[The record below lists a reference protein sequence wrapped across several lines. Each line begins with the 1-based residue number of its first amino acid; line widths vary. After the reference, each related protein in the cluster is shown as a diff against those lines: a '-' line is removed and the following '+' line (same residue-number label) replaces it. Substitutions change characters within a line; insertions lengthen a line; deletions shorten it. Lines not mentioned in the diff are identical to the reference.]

1 MEGIRAAS
9 VEEYPKISRGG
20 IIVLE
25 DKSGRKILII
35 DGHSLAHRAYYALPA
50 TLTRADGMPT
60 NAVLGFCNMV
70 AKMLEDGDFDA
81 GVCAFDTPAPTFRH
95 EQFEDYK
102 ATRKPMDDSLR
113 AQMPIVREAAEA
125 FGFTLVELDGWE
137 ADDVIGTIARM
148 VDEAGDEATI
158 VTGDKDAL
166 QLVSKN
172 VRVVLTR
179 RGISEFDEYGP
190 DEVRERYGFDPK
202 YVPDFKG
209 LMGDPSDNLPGVP
222 GVGEKTAMR
231 LVSEMGTVENVL
243 ENVHSLR
250 GERLRNNLLEY
261 ADVALE
267 SKRLATI
274 DRNAPIDVDIEQ
286 CCSIRQDPERLADFL
301 RKQDFRALMK
311 RLGLRE
317 TRAQQED
324 LGGLFAI
331 PPAEVPG
338 RERQEPWQSVETE
351 IVNTQ
356 KAAEELARR
365 LTDAGRFGLDVIGI
379 GPRAMTARV
388 EGLAFEAQDVSAY
401 VPVGSGDGRLPAGA
415 IAEAFGEVLA
425 DAEVE
430 KLCHDLKEKIILL
443 KSVGCELRGVT
454 FDSMIASYL
463 IDPGA
468 RNAQLCDVA
477 EKWLGVEAP
486 KVREAIESGAK
497 KARDENYCPEPVEMA
512 RMCAGCLSL
521 LPELEATLLASVSS
535 NGMEKLYRDVEMP
548 LTRTLAD
555 MEIAGV
561 KVDSDRLRELSR
573 EMDARLDQ
581 LVADIYVLAG
591 QEFNVNSTKQLGY
604 VLFDRLGLPPQKKTK
619 TGYSTDAEVLE
630 SLSNSHPII
639 QKVVDYREVS
649 KLKST
654 YVDALAQLVNPKTG
668 RIHTSFNQT
677 VTATGR
683 LSSADPNL
691 QNIPIRT
698 EEGRRIRDVFIP
710 GHEGWVIMS
719 ADYSQIEL
727 RVLAHIAQDPA
738 LIQSF
743 LADEDIH
750 RRTAAAV
757 FGVDFDDVTPEMRSR
772 AKAVNFGI
780 VYGIS
785 EYGLARNIGVS
796 QAEAKDFIDRY
807 FEKYSGVRNYMDSI
821 VAQAKIDGYVTT
833 LMNRRRY
840 LPELSSPSFQVRKF
854 AERVAMNTPIQGSAA
869 DIIKRAM
876 VGVHARLRDGGCQAR
891 LLLQVHDE
899 LVLEAPREELEE
911 IAGIVNEEMSG
922 AMALSIPLKVDI
934 AWGESWMKA
943 K

>member
-1 MEGIRAAS
+1 MEGIWATF

-20 IIVLE
+20 IVILE
-25 DKSGRKILII
+25 DNRGRKILII

-70 AKMLEDGDFDA
+70 AKMLEEGDFDA
-81 GVCAFDTPAPTFRH
+81 GVCAFDTPSPTFRH

-113 AQMPIVREAAEA
+113 AQMPIVKEAAEA
-125 FGFTLVELDGWE
+125 FGFTLAELDGWE

-148 VDEAGDEATI
+148 AEEAGDEAVI

-166 QLVSKN
+166 QLVSEN

-190 DEVRERYGFDPK
+190 EEVRERYGFDPK

-231 LVSEMGTVENVL
+231 LVSSMGTVENVL

-274 DRNAPIDVDIEQ
+274 DRSAPIDVDIEQ
-286 CCSIRQDPERLADFL
+286 CCSIKQDPERLADFL
-301 RKQDFRALMK
+301 RKQDFRALVK
-311 RLGLRE
+311 RLGL
-317 TRAQQED
+317 TKAGAQQED
-324 LGGLFAI
+324 LGGLFATV
-331 PPAEVPG
+331 PAEVSDG
-338 RERQEPWQSVETE
+338 ERQESWQGVEME

-356 KAAEELARR
+356 DDAEELARR
-365 LTDAGRFGLDVIGI
+365 LKESGRFGFDVIGV
-379 GPRAMTARV
+379 GQRTMTARV
-388 EGLAFEAQDVSAY
+388 EGIAFEAQDVSAY
-401 VPVGSGDGRLPAGA
+401 VPVGNGEGRLSAGA
-415 IAEAFGEVLA
+415 VAGAFGEVLA
-425 DAEVE
+425 DSRIE

-497 KARDENYCPEPVEMA
+497 KARDENYCPGPLEMA
-512 RMCAGCLSL
+512 RMCAGCLTL
-521 LPELEATLLASVSS
+521 FPELEATLLASVSS

-548 LTRTLAD
+548 LAEALAD
-555 MEIAGV
+555 MEMAGV
-561 KVDSDRLRELSR
+561 KVDSDRLRDISR

-581 LVADIYVLAG
+581 LVAEIYVLAG
-591 QEFNVNSTKQLGY
+591 QEFNVNSTKQLGH

-630 SLSNSHPII
+630 SLANSHPII

-654 YVDALAQLVNPKTG
+654 YVDALAQLVNAKTG

-698 EEGRRIRDVFIP
+698 EEGRKIRDVFIP
-710 GHEGWVIMS
+710 GHEGWVIIS

-757 FGVDFDDVTPEMRSR
+757 FGVDFDEVTPEMRSR

-785 EYGLARNIGVS
+785 DYGLARNIGVS

-821 VAQAKIDGYVTT
+821 VVQAKIDGYVTT

-876 VGVHARLRDGGCQAR
+876 VGVHRRLRDGGYRAR

-911 IAGIVNEEMSG
+911 IAGIVKEEMSG

>member
-1 MEGIRAAS
+1 M
-9 VEEYPKISRGG
+9 EEYPKISRGG

-25 DKSGRKILII
+25 DHRGRKILII

-70 AKMLEDGDFDA
+70 AKMLEEGDFDA
-81 GVCAFDTPAPTFRH
+81 GVCAFDTPSPTFRH

-102 ATRKPMDDSLR
+102 ATRKPMDDSLK
-113 AQMPIVREAAEA
+113 AQMPVVREAAEA
-125 FGFTLVELDGWE
+125 FGFTLAELDGWE

-148 VDEAGDEATI
+148 AEEAGDEAII

-166 QLVSKN
+166 QLVSDN

-179 RGISEFDEYGP
+179 RGISEFDYYGP

-231 LVSEMGTVENVL
+231 LVSEMGSVENVL
-243 ENVHSLR
+243 ENVHSVR

-274 DRNAPIDVDIEQ
+274 DRNAPVDVDIEQ
-286 CCSIRQDPERLADFL
+286 CCSIKQDPERLAEFL
-301 RKQDFRALMK
+301 REQDFRALMK
-311 RLGLRE
+311 RLGLSE
-317 TRAQQED
+317 TRAHQED
-324 LGGLFAI
+324 LGGLFASI
-331 PPAEVPG
+331 PAEISG
-338 RERQEPWQSVETE
+338 GEQRELWQAAETE
-351 IVNTQ
+351 IVKTRD
-356 KAAEELARR
+356 AALELARR
-365 LTDAGRFGLDVIGI
+365 LKKSGRFGFDVVGI
-379 GPRAMTARV
+379 GPRTITAKV
-388 EGLAFEAQDVSAY
+388 EGIAFEARDVSAY
-401 VPVGSGDGRLPAGA
+401 VPVGNGEGRLSAGA
-415 IAEAFGEVLA
+415 ITEIFGEVLA
-425 DAEVE
+425 DPKVE

-443 KSVGCELRGVT
+443 RSLGCELRGVT

-463 IDPGA
+463 ADPGA
-468 RNAQLCDVA
+468 RNDQLCDVA

-497 KARDENYCPEPVEMA
+497 KARDAKYCPKLSQMA
-512 RMCAGCLSL
+512 SMCSGCLTL

-548 LTRTLAD
+548 LAEALAD
-555 MEIAGV
+555 MEMAGV
-561 KVDSDRLRELSR
+561 KVDSERLRELSR
-573 EMDARLDQ
+573 EMDSRLDQ
-581 LVADIYVLAG
+581 LVAEIYVLAG
-591 QEFNVNSTKQLGY
+591 EEFNVNSTKQLGH
-604 VLFDRLGLPPQKKTK
+604 VLFDRLGLPPKKKTK

-630 SLSNSHPII
+630 SLANSHPII
-639 QKVVDYREVS
+639 QKVVDYREIS

-654 YVDALAQLVNPKTG
+654 YVDALAQLVNAKTG

-710 GHEGWVIMS
+710 GLKDWVIMS

-727 RVLAHIAQDPA
+727 RVLAHISQDPA
-738 LIQSF
+738 LIGSF

-757 FGVDFDDVTPEMRSR
+757 FGVDFDRVTPEMRSR

-785 EYGLARNIGVS
+785 DYGLARNIGVS

-821 VAQAKIDGYVTT
+821 VAQAKMDGYVTT

-876 VGVHARLRDGGCQAR
+876 VGVHRRLRDGGCRAR

-911 IAGIVNEEMSG
+911 IAAIVNEEMSG
-922 AMALSIPLKVDI
+922 AMELSIPLKVDI

>member
-1 MEGIRAAS
+1 ME
-9 VEEYPKISRGG
+9 EHK
-20 IIVLE
+20 
-25 DKSGRKILII
+25 GRKILII

-50 TLTRADGMPT
+50 TLTRADGTPT

-70 AKMLEDGDFDA
+70 AKMLEEGDFDG
-81 GVCAFDTPAPTFRH
+81 GVCAFDRPSPTFRH

-113 AQMPIVREAAEA
+113 VQMPIIREAAEA
-125 FGFTLVELDGWE
+125 FGFTLAELDGWE

-148 VDEAGDEATI
+148 AEEAGDEAVI

-166 QLVSKN
+166 QLVSDN

-179 RGISEFDEYGP
+179 KGISKFEEYGP
-190 DEVRERYGFDPK
+190 DEVREKYGFGPEF
-202 YVPDFKG
+202 VPDFKG

-231 LVSEMGTVENVL
+231 LVSELGTVENVL
-243 ENVHSLR
+243 ENVHSLK

-261 ADVALE
+261 GDVALE

-274 DRNAPIDVDIEQ
+274 DCNAPVGIDIEE
-286 CCSIRQDPERLADFL
+286 CCMLRQDPQRLAGFL
-301 RKQDFRALMK
+301 RKQDFRALIK
-311 RLGLRE
+311 RLGLSGTGASGE
-317 TRAQQED
+317 NS
-324 LGGLFAI
+324 GGLFAV
-331 PPAEVPG
+331 PAVNVNSGSQAGIGQGPK
-338 RERQEPWQSVETE
+338 TE
-351 IVNTQ
+351 IVS
-356 KAAEELARR
+356 AEESGRELANR
-365 LTDAGRFGLDVIGI
+365 LKNCGRFGLDVIGV

-388 EGLAFEAQDVSAY
+388 EGIAFQAEGLSAY
-401 VPVGSGDGRLPAGA
+401 VPVGNGEGRLSV
-415 IAEAFGEVLA
+415 EAVADIFGDVLA
-425 DAEVE
+425 DTDIE
-430 KLCHDLKEKIILL
+430 KLCHDSKEKIILL
-443 KSVGCELRGVT
+443 RSIGCALSGVT

-463 IDPGA
+463 VDPGSP
-468 RNAQLCDVA
+468 NAQLCDVA
-477 EKWLGVEAP
+477 ERWLGVEIP
-486 KVREAIESGAK
+486 DVREAIEAGAK
-497 KARDENYCPEPVEMA
+497 KARNASYCPEVSEMA
-512 RMCAGCLSL
+512 VMCGECLRT
-521 LPELEATLLASVSS
+521 LPELEATLLASISS
-535 NGMEKLYRDVEMP
+535 SGMDKLYRDVEMP
-548 LTRTLAD
+548 LAATLAE
-555 MEIAGV
+555 MEMTGI
-561 KVDSDRLRELSR
+561 KVDSKRLGELSR
-573 EMDARLDQ
+573 EMDGRLDQ
-581 LVADIYVLAG
+581 LVADIYSLAG
-591 QEFNVNSTKQLGY
+591 EEFNVNSTKQLGH

-630 SLSNSHPII
+630 SLANSHPII
-639 QKVVDYREVS
+639 QKVVDYREIS

-654 YVDALAQLVNPKTG
+654 YVDALPELVNSKTG

-710 GHEGWVIMS
+710 GYEDWSIIS

-727 RVLAHIAQDPA
+727 RVLAHISQDAA
-738 LIQSF
+738 LVESF

-757 FGVDFDDVTPEMRSR
+757 FGVDFDEVTPEMRSR

-785 EYGLARNIGVS
+785 DYGLAKNIGVS
-796 QAEAKDFIDRY
+796 PREAKEFINKY

-821 VAQAKIDGYVTT
+821 VAQAKMDGYVTT

-876 VGVHARLRDGGCQAR
+876 VGVQKRLRDGGYSAN

-899 LVLEAPREELEE
+899 LVLEAPQDELEE
-911 IAGIVNEEMSG
+911 VVEIVNEEMSG
-922 AMALSIPLKVDI
+922 AMALSVPLKVDI
-934 AWGESWMKA
+934 AWGKSWMEA